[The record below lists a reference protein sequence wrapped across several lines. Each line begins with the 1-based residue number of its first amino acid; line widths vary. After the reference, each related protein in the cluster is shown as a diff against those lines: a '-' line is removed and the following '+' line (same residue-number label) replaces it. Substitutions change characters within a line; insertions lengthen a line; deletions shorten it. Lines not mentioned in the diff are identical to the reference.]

1 MDAAPMT
8 AMSFL
13 SFLAYL
19 GTGVG
24 VLVVA
29 AMLVSLITP
38 HKEFTLIRAGNA
50 SAATAYAGTLIGLAL
65 PLHAAIQHSVS
76 LLDALL
82 WGAAACAV
90 QAIAYLLARAALP
103 RISQEITDNVIA
115 GGIFA
120 AGVSISV
127 GLINAAAMTP

>member
-1 MDAAPMT
+1 MDAPITAP
-8 AMSFL
+8 SFF

-19 GTGVG
+19 GTGLG
-24 VLVVA
+24 VLVA
-29 AMLVSLITP
+29 AAVLVSLITP
-38 HKEFTLIRAGNA
+38 HREFSLIRAGNA
-50 SAATAYAGTLIGLAL
+50 AAATAYAGTLVGLAL
-65 PLHAAIQHSVS
+65 PLHAAITHSVS

-90 QAIAYLLARAALP
+90 QVLAYLLARAALP
-103 RISQEITDNVIA
+103 KISQEITDNVIA

>member
-1 MDAAPMT
+1 MDAPITAP
-8 AMSFL
+8 SFL

-19 GTGVG
+19 GTGLG
-24 VLVVA
+24 VLVA
-29 AMLVSLITP
+29 AAVLVSLVTP
-38 HKEFTLIRAGNA
+38 HREFRLIRAGNA
-50 SAATAYAGTLIGLAL
+50 SAATAFAGTLVGLAL
-65 PLHAAIQHSVS
+65 PLHAAITHSVS

-90 QAIAYLLARAALP
+90 QLLAYLLARAALP
-103 RISQEITDNVIA
+103 KISQEITDNVIA

-127 GLINAAAMTP
+127 GLVNAAAMTP

>member
-1 MDAAPMT
+1 MDAPINAP
-8 AMSFL
+8 SFID
-13 SFLAYL
+13 FLAYL
-19 GTGVG
+19 GTGLG
-24 VLVVA
+24 VLIA
-29 AMLVSLITP
+29 AAVLVSLITP
-38 HKEFTLIRAGNA
+38 HKEFALIRAGNA
-50 SAATAYAGTLIGLAL
+50 SAATAYAGTLVGLAL

-76 LLDALL
+76 LLDALM

-90 QAIAYLLARAALP
+90 QVVAYLLARAALP
-103 RISQEITDNVIA
+103 RISHEITDNVIA